1 MRYKTLIF
9 IVLFFVALL
18 TTMEFNKSVER
29 QILSLGDRIRIF
41 FISNYQGFIDTYK
54 RHFEQAKE
62 IEILKEKVKDYEKIS
77 LENLAL
83 KNDSASLRALA
94 NITDLS
100 NEPFIYPS
108 LMTSYVRMGE
118 YKHIW
123 LALDSEAKQ
132 KLQAA
137 QADSA
142 SNPNPKL
149 LGLVKN
155 GKALGIA
162 RYENGRLQGFLN
174 GSEECSYG
182 VFIGD
187 SKALG
192 ILDGSQKPQNERLIN
207 VNYIPKW
214 VNIKVG
220 DVVYTNGLDGI
231 FLANIAVGEV
241 VAIYEDY
248 NYLRAEIEAYAQNEE
263 SGYMWAIDLSQINQ
277 DSHAR
282 D

>member
-9 IVLFFVALL
+9 IILFFVALL
-18 TTMEFNKSVER
+18 ATMEFNKNVEA
-29 QILSLGDRIRIF
+29 QILSFGDKIRIF

-83 KNDSASLRALA
+83 KNDNASLRALA

-100 NEPFIYPS
+100 NKPFIYLS

-118 YKHIW
+118 YKRIW
-123 LALDSEAKQ
+123 LTLDSEAKQ
-132 KLQAA
+132 KLQAT
-137 QADSA
+137 QADPA
-142 SNPNPKL
+142 SNFSPKL

-155 GKALGIA
+155 GKVLGIA

-192 ILDGSQKPQNERLIN
+192 ILDGSQKTQNKHLVN

-231 FLANIAVGEV
+231 FIANIAVGEV

-248 NYLRAEIEAYAQNEE
+248 NYLRAEIKPYAQNEE
-263 SGYMWAIDLSQINQ
+263 SGYMWAIDISQINQ
-277 DSHAR
+277 DSH
-282 D
+282 

>member
-18 TTMEFNKSVER
+18 ATMEFNKNVEA
-29 QILSLGDRIRIF
+29 QILSFGDKIRIF
-41 FISNYQGFIDTYK
+41 FISNYQGFIDAYK

-83 KNDSASLRALA
+83 KNDNASLRALA

-100 NEPFIYPS
+100 NKPFIYLS

-118 YKHIW
+118 YKRIW
-123 LALDSEAKQ
+123 LTLDSEAKQ
-132 KLQAA
+132 KLQAT
-137 QADSA
+137 QADPA
-142 SNPNPKL
+142 SNFSPKL

-155 GKALGIA
+155 GKVLGIA

-192 ILDGSQKPQNERLIN
+192 ILDGSQKTQNKHLVN

-231 FLANIAVGEV
+231 FIANIAVGEV

-248 NYLRAEIEAYAQNEE
+248 NYLRAEIKPYAQNEE
-263 SGYMWAIDLSQINQ
+263 SGYMWAIDISQINQ
-277 DSHAR
+277 DSH
-282 D
+282 

>member
-9 IVLFFVALL
+9 IILFFVALL
-18 TTMEFNKSVER
+18 ATMEFNKNVEA
-29 QILSLGDRIRIF
+29 QILSFGDKIRIF
-41 FISNYQGFIDTYK
+41 FISNYQGFIDAYK

-83 KNDSASLRALA
+83 KNDNASLRALA

-100 NEPFIYPS
+100 NKPFIYLS

-118 YKHIW
+118 YKRIW
-123 LALDSEAKQ
+123 LTLDSEAKQ
-132 KLQAA
+132 KLQAT
-137 QADSA
+137 QADPA
-142 SNPNPKL
+142 SNFSPKL

-155 GKALGIA
+155 GKVLGIA

-192 ILDGSQKPQNERLIN
+192 ILDSSQKTQNKHLVN

-231 FLANIAVGEV
+231 FIANIAVGEV

-248 NYLRAEIEAYAQNEE
+248 NYLRAEIKPYAQNEE
-263 SGYMWAIDLSQINQ
+263 SGYMWAIDISQINQ
-277 DSHAR
+277 DSH
-282 D
+282 

>member
-18 TTMEFNKSVER
+18 ATMEFNKNVEA
-29 QILSLGDRIRIF
+29 QILSFGDKIRIF
-41 FISNYQGFIDTYK
+41 FISNYQGFIDAYK

-83 KNDSASLRALA
+83 KNDNASLRALA

-100 NEPFIYPS
+100 NKPFIYLS

-118 YKHIW
+118 YKRIW
-123 LALDSEAKQ
+123 LTLDSEAKQ
-132 KLQAA
+132 KLQAT

-142 SNPNPKL
+142 SNFSPKL

-155 GKALGIA
+155 GKVLGIA

-192 ILDGSQKPQNERLIN
+192 ILDGSQKTQNKHLVN

-231 FLANIAVGEV
+231 FIANIAVGEV

-248 NYLRAEIEAYAQNEE
+248 NYLRAEIKPYAQNEE
-263 SGYMWAIDLSQINQ
+263 SGYMWAIDISQINQ
-277 DSHAR
+277 DSH
-282 D
+282 

>member
-18 TTMEFNKSVER
+18 ATMKFNKNVEA
-29 QILSLGDRIRIF
+29 QILSFGDKIRIF
-41 FISNYQGFIDTYK
+41 FISNYQGFIDAYK

-83 KNDSASLRALA
+83 KNDNASLRALA

-100 NEPFIYPS
+100 NKPFIYLS

-118 YKHIW
+118 YKRIW
-123 LALDSEAKQ
+123 LTLDSEAKQ
-132 KLQAA
+132 KLQAT
-137 QADSA
+137 QADPA
-142 SNPNPKL
+142 SNFSPKL

-155 GKALGIA
+155 GKVLGIA

-192 ILDGSQKPQNERLIN
+192 ILDGSQKTQNKHLVN

-231 FLANIAVGEV
+231 FIANIAVGEV

-248 NYLRAEIEAYAQNEE
+248 NYLRAEIKPYAQNEE
-263 SGYMWAIDLSQINQ
+263 SGYMWAIDISQINQ
-277 DSHAR
+277 DSH
-282 D
+282 